1 MDNSDGGYG
10 DLSYRRSVSYIEVD
24 PQLLASTGSRLRD
37 AVDIASEVAKK
48 KGELASLADD
58 AGNGDLTG
66 TAHEFMRTWA
76 HGLGCLTEDA
86 EKLAHMLADSG
97 AVYVELETSI
107 ADACGPLGPR

>member
-1 MDNSDGGYG
+1 MDNSDGGSG

-66 TAHEFMRTWA
+66 TVHEFMGKWA

-107 ADACGPLGPR
+107 ADACGPVGPQ